1 MNTEKSAYLWMLFS
15 SQFKYCS
22 LIWIFHNRSLNSKIN
37 KLHERCLDVSYND
50 GHSSYN
56 ELVNLD
62 NSVSM
67 HHKNLQILA
76 TKTCDIYTGLTT
88 NILNEF

>member
-1 MNTEKSAYLWMLFS
+1 MLFS

-22 LIWIFHNRSLNSKIN
+22 IIWIFHNRSLNRKIN
-37 KLHERCLDVSYND
+37 KLRERYLDVIYND

-62 NSVSM
+62 NSVLI
-67 HHKNLQILA
+67 HHKNVQILA
-76 TKTCDIYTGLTT
+76 TKTCKIYTGLTT